1 MRLYVQIIG
10 LVVTAALLTGTAVA
24 QDSAPLKSESFDLP
38 TGDRQFTGAGSEVA
52 NNNCLTCHSAGMV
65 TVQAPL
71 SKATW
76 EKIVKK
82 MINVYKAPVPDSDVE
97 ALVDYL
103 SNGPT
108 ASK

>member
-1 MRLYVQIIG
+1 MRIYTQIVG
-10 LVVTAALLTGTAVA
+10 LAFATALLTGTAVA
-24 QDSAPLKSESFDLP
+24 QDSVPLESESFDLP
-38 TGDRQFTGAGSEVA
+38 TGERQFTGAGSEVA

-82 MINVYKAPVPDSDVE
+82 MINVYKAPVPDGDVA
-97 ALVDYL
+97 ALVKYL
-103 SNGPT
+103 SDNPT

>member
-1 MRLYVQIIG
+1 MRRYVQIIG
-10 LVVTAALLTGTAVA
+10 VVVTVALLTGTAVA
-24 QDSAPLKSESFDLP
+24 QDSASLKSESFDLP
-38 TGDRQFTGAGSEVA
+38 TGDRLFTGAGSEVA

-71 SKATW
+71 SKEAW

-82 MINVYKAPVPDSDVE
+82 MINVYKAPVPDGDVA
-97 ALVDYL
+97 ALVEYL
-103 SNGPT
+103 SNNPA